1 MTTTRLPVDVP
12 LSSVRLAGLR
22 GAYLLLGLGLA
33 IAKWPLLPQGHT
45 MPLYE
50 GVTLCFLT
58 ALSVLALLGLRFP
71 FTLLPVLL
79 FEIMWKV
86 LWLSVVVLPQAVE
99 GSLDPDTRSIAFSC
113 ALVVPVAIA
122 VPWRYVVSRLRHGLS

>member
-58 ALSVLALLGLRFP
+58 ALSVLALPKPSKDPWTQTPGASP
-71 FTLLPVLL
+71 SAAH
-79 FEIMWKV
+79 
-86 LWLSVVVLPQAVE
+86 WLS
-99 GSLDPDTRSIAFSC
+99 RSPLLCRGATS
-113 ALVVPVAIA
+113 
-122 VPWRYVVSRLRHGLS
+122 